1 MTWLPWLIC
10 GVLLGLLLGAVRVN
24 RRLKADVLALQRR
37 LTDERSAHYLTECR
51 LGRRDRAIGA
61 MRLRLAGLAEIAQ
74 GSAQLSQVYTDLVQ
88 AAQWRE
94 SEPAPLD

>member
-10 GVLLGLLLGAVRVN
+10 GLLLGLLLGAVRVN
-24 RRLKADVLALQRR
+24 RRLQADVLALQIR
-37 LTDERSAHYLTECR
+37 LTEERSSHYLTECR
-51 LGRRDRAIGA
+51 LGRRDRVIGA
-61 MRLRLAGLAEIAQ
+61 MRLRLAGMEEIAQ
-74 GSAQLSQVYTDLVQ
+74 GSAQLSQIYTDLVQ